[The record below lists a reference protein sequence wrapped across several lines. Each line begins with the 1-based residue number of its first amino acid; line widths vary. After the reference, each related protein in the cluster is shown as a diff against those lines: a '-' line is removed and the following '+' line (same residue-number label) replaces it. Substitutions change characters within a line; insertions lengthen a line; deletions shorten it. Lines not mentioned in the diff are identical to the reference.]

1 MDREDKQMFLECLLL
16 RNNQKTPLKTQAPLR
31 KYLEPRKVYKGGK
44 GVFEEEE
51 SVVEKEEKEVDKK
64 LRPRWS

>member
-1 MDREDKQMFLECLLL
+1 MDREDKHMFLECLLL
-16 RNNQKTPLKTQAPLR
+16 RNNEKTPLR

-51 SVVEKEEKEVDKK
+51 SVVGKEEKEVDKK
-64 LRPRWS
+64 